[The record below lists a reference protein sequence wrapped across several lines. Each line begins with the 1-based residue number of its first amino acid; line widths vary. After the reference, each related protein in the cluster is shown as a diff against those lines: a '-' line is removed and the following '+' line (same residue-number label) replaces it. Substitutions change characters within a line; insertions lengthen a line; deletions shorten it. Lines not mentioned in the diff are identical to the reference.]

1 MDQIA
6 AAEQVATTA
15 HAGQTD
21 KAGRPYLDHP
31 RRVAAH
37 VATTTNDPDAVAAA
51 WLHDVVEDTPVTL
64 AHLRALGFRETVLDA
79 VDALTRRP
87 GEGDAYYHRV
97 AANPLALTVK
107 LADLRDNT
115 HPDRVRLLGPAD
127 ADRLRRKYEHAA
139 NLLATVAGRSTSTLE
154 E

>member
-6 AAEQVATTA
+6 VADQVATTA

-31 RRVAAH
+31 RRVASR
-37 VATTTNDPDAVAAA
+37 VAETTHNPDAVAAA

-64 AHLRALGFRETVLDA
+64 DQLQEQGFPETVIHA

-97 AANPLALTVK
+97 ADNDLARMVK
-107 LADLRDNT
+107 QADLWDNT
-115 HPDRVRLLGPAD
+115 HPDRVSLLDPGD
-127 ADRLRRKYEHAA
+127 AERLRRKYAHAA
-139 NLLATVAGRSTSTLE
+139 RLLSTPEGRSRSTLGE
-154 E
+154 

>member
-6 AAEQVATTA
+6 VAEQVASEA

-31 RRVAAH
+31 RRVAAR
-37 VATTTNDPDAVAAA
+37 VATTTSDPDVVAAA
-51 WLHDVVEDTPVTL
+51 WLHDVVEDTAVTL
-64 AHLRALGFRETVLDA
+64 DWLREVGFREGVVEA

-87 GEGDAYYHRV
+87 GEGDEYYRRV
-97 AANPLALTVK
+97 AANDVARLVK
-107 LADLRDNT
+107 QADLWDNT
-115 HPDRVRLLGPAD
+115 HPDRVRLLDAAD
-127 ADRLRRKYEHAA
+127 AERLRRKYEHAA
-139 NLLATVAGRSTSTLE
+139 RLLSTAEGAESTPE